1 MPKLTDD
8 RMLSCSQLPAIM
20 GHSKW
25 SQPNDVLEYAVKAIN
40 GEDPRTD
47 AGEAADWGNKLEPA
61 ILAEMARR
69 LGIDKWHS
77 PDRAFKHPTL
87 PLGAPTPSRNPW
99 KEQLFITILVLAF
112 MSLTGILL
120 FLMG

>member
-8 RMLSCSQLPAIM
+8 RMLSCSQLPGLM

-25 SQPNDVLEYAVKAIN
+25 SKPNDVLEYAVKAIN

-47 AGEAADWGNKLEPA
+47 AGEAASWGNALEPA
-61 ILAEMARR
+61 ILAEMSKR

-87 PLGAPTPSRNPW
+87 PLGASADAIAG
-99 KEQLFITILVLAF
+99 QLSITILVLAY

-120 FLMG
+120 FLMA